1 MSSGEKDLAVNDIV
15 LTREGNLRIVQF
27 NVYVNGI
34 IVEYISGRRCDH
46 LYTDG
51 KYRI

>member
-1 MSSGEKDLAVNDIV
+1 MKKDLAVNDIV

-27 NVYVNGI
+27 NVYVNGTLLNTYQADGVI
-34 IVEYISGRRCDH
+34 IC
-46 LYTDG
+46 TPTG